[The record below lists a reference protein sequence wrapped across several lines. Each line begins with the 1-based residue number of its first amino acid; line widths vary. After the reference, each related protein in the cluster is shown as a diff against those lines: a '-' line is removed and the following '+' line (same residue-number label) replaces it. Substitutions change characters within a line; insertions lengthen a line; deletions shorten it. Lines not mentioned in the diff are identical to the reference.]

1 MLTVDQLRNFSIFAD
16 LEDTDLKYILTL
28 VTVKQFKKDSV
39 VVIEEDEANSVFF
52 IIKGKV
58 KISRLSEDGREV
70 ILTILGDFDFFG
82 EMAVIDGFARSANA
96 VSLSDSDLMI
106 VHSRDF
112 MDLLYK
118 YPDIPIAL
126 LREMAVRL
134 RKSDSQIKSLS
145 LGDATGRVGNTLLR
159 LADDIGIMQ
168 AGRVELSSVPLQQD
182 LANMAGTSRETIS
195 RVLHYFIQEK
205 LIDRDGSKIIILDY
219 NKFRDLF
226 A

>member
-1 MLTVDQLRNFSIFAD
+1 MLTVDLLKNFSIFSD
-16 LEDTDLKYILTL
+16 LEDDALKNMIHMFQL
-28 VTVKQFKKDSV
+28 KQFKKDSII
-39 VVIEEDEANSVFF
+39 VIEEDEATAVFF
-52 IIKGKV
+52 ILKGKV

-70 ILTILGDFDFFG
+70 ILSILGDYDFFG

-96 VSLSDSDLMI
+96 VSLNDSDVLI
-106 VHSRDF
+106 IHSRDF
-112 MDLLYK
+112 LDLLYK
-118 YPDIPIAL
+118 YPEVPIAL

-168 AGRVELSSVPLQQD
+168 AGKVELQNVPLQQD

-195 RVLHYFIQEK
+195 RVLHYFSEEG
-205 LIDRDGSKIIILDY
+205 LITRDGNTIFILDY
-219 NKFRDLF
+219 NRFRELF
-226 A
+226 G